1 MRIDA
6 RAAMRADMT
15 RAACHPPLHPPASPQ
30 LRRHSLPQQSA
41 RQQQVFCLQVARLAL
56 RSLYREL
63 QLYPKPG
70 LVSLVDNGSHSDM
83 DAGTFMRSL
92 FSLRHYFARIT
103 QAGVAG
109 KEFAVLRQL
118 GIGAEQTMLKATA
131 GVNTHRGAIFCLGLL
146 CAAAGY
152 CHGRG
157 MSLSAPAIRATL
169 LIQWGDALTR
179 HMQERAASTHCA
191 EPSHGRLAAE
201 KYAVSGASEEAALGF
216 PSLFE
221 AALPRFL
228 STLGAGRGYDAAA
241 VDALFVLMASISDTN
256 LYHRGG
262 PAAADKVKACA
273 RAFLEMGGSAIKD
286 WREQAISCHKVFI
299 QDKLSPG
306 GAADLLAA
314 TYLLHG
320 LSYLR

>member
-1 MRIDA
+1 MQNTTLGSRS
-6 RAAMRADMT
+6 AAT
-15 RAACHPPLHPPASPQ
+15 QLPASPQ
-30 LRRHSLPQQSA
+30 LRRQNPVQQLSA
-41 RQQQVFCLQVARLAL
+41 RQQRAFCLAAGRLAL

-70 LVSLVDNGSHSDM
+70 LVSLLDSGSHDDM
-83 DAGTFMRSL
+83 DASTFMRSL
-92 FSLRHYFARIT
+92 FALRHYFIRIT
-103 QAGVAG
+103 QAGMAG
-109 KEFAVLRQL
+109 KDFAVLKQL
-118 GIGAEQTMLKATA
+118 GMDAEQAMLRATG

-152 CHGRG
+152 CHGRR
-157 MSLSAPAIRATL
+157 MPLSAAAIRATL
-169 LIQWGDALTR
+169 LIQWGDALGR
-179 HMQERAASTHCA
+179 HMQDRAGV
-191 EPSHGRLAAE
+191 SHGRQVAQ

-221 AALPRFL
+221 IALPRFL
-228 STLGAGRGYDAAA
+228 QTLGAARGYDAAA
-241 VDALFVLMASISDTN
+241 VDTLFALMAAISDTN

-262 PAAADKVKACA
+262 PDGAARVKTSARQFLDAGGCA
-273 RAFLEMGGSAIKD
+273 TDG
-286 WREQAISCHKVFI
+286 WRERAISCHKVFI

-314 TYLLHG
+314 TYFLHG

>member
-1 MRIDA
+1 MS
-6 RAAMRADMT
+6 AAT
-15 RAACHPPLHPPASPQ
+15 CHAGLQPPTSPQ
-30 LRRHSLPQQSA
+30 LRRQNLAPHSL
-41 RQQQVFCLQVARLAL
+41 RQQRAFCQQVARLAL

-92 FSLRHYFARIT
+92 FSLRHYFIRVT
-103 QAGVAG
+103 QAGMAG
-109 KEFAVLRQL
+109 KEFSALRQL
-118 GIGAEQTMLKATA
+118 GIAAERTMLSATA
-131 GVNTHRGAIFCLGLL
+131 GVNTHRGAIFCLGML

-157 MSLSAPAIRATL
+157 MSLSAPVIRATL

-179 HMQERAASTHCA
+179 HMQERALSAHCT

-228 STLGAGRGYDAAA
+228 STLAAGRGYDAAA
-241 VDALFVLMASISDTN
+241 VDALFVLMAAISDTN
-256 LYHRGG
+256 LYYRGG
-262 PAAADKVKACA
+262 PAAADKVKTCA
-273 RAFLEMGGSAIKD
+273 RAFLEMGGSAASD
-286 WREQAISCHKVFI
+286 WREHAISCHKVFI

-314 TYLLHG
+314 TYFLHG

>member
-1 MRIDA
+1 MM
-6 RAAMRADMT
+6 AATFPANL
-15 RAACHPPLHPPASPQ
+15 PPPASPQ
-30 LRRHSLPQQSA
+30 LRRYSVPQQSEG
-41 RQQQVFCLQVARLAL
+41 QQRAFGLKVARLAL

-70 LVSLVDNGSHSDM
+70 LVSLLDNGSHTDM

-92 FSLRHYFARIT
+92 FSLRHYFIDIT
-103 QAGVAG
+103 QAGMAG
-109 KEFAVLRQL
+109 KEFGELRQL
-118 GIGAEQTMLKATA
+118 GIAAEQAMLQATG
-131 GVNTHRGAIFCLGLL
+131 GVNTHRGAIFCLGML
-146 CAAAGY
+146 CAATGY
-152 CHGRG
+152 CHANG
-157 MSLSAPAIRATL
+157 MSLSAATIRATL

-179 HMQERAASTHCA
+179 HMQERATGTDAA
-191 EPSHGRLAAE
+191 RLSHGRQVAE

-221 AALPRFL
+221 VALPRFL
-228 STLGAGRGYDAAA
+228 KTLGAARGYDAAA
-241 VDALFVLMASISDTN
+241 TDALFALMANLNDTN

-262 PAAADKVKACA
+262 PVAADKVKTCA
-273 RAFLEMGGSAIKD
+273 RAFLEMGGSATND
-286 WREQAISCHKVFI
+286 WRERAISCHKVFV

>member
-1 MRIDA
+1 MTA
-6 RAAMRADMT
+6 VAAALQ
-15 RAACHPPLHPPASPQ
+15 PQASPL
-30 LRRHSLPQQSA
+30 LRRQNPAQQGQELGK
-41 RQQQVFCLQVARLAL
+41 RQQRAFCLQVARLAL

-83 DAGTFMRSL
+83 DAATFMRSL
-92 FSLRHYFARIT
+92 FSLRHFFREVT
-103 QAGVAG
+103 QAGMAG

-118 GIGAEQTMLKATA
+118 GIAAEQRMLRATA
-131 GVNTHRGAIFCLGLL
+131 GVNTHRGAIFCLGML

-157 MSLSAPAIRATL
+157 MSLSAAAIRATL

-179 HMQERAASTHCA
+179 HMQERAPDGSAA
-191 EPSHGRLAAE
+191 GLSHGRLAAQ

-221 AALPRFL
+221 IALPRFL
-228 STLGAGRGYDAAA
+228 LTLSAARGYDAAA
-241 VDALFVLMASISDTN
+241 IDALFALMANLNDTN

-262 PAAADKVKACA
+262 PAAATKVKMLA
-273 RAFLEMGGSAIKD
+273 RGFLEMGGSAAND

>member
-1 MRIDA
+1 MNAVVCPSIQR
-6 RAAMRADMT
+6 
-15 RAACHPPLHPPASPQ
+15 PPASPQ
-30 LRRHSLPQQSA
+30 LRRHGLPPQSA
-41 RQQQVFCLQVARLAL
+41 GQQRAFCQQVARLAL

-92 FSLRHYFARIT
+92 FSLRHYFIRIT
-103 QAGVAG
+103 QAGMAG
-109 KEFAVLRQL
+109 KDFAVLRQL
-118 GIGAEQTMLKATA
+118 GVAAERSMLQATA
-131 GVNTHRGAIFCLGLL
+131 GVNTHRGAIFCLGML

-152 CHGRG
+152 CHGHN
-157 MSLSAPAIRATL
+157 MSLTAPAIRATL

-179 HMQERAASTHCA
+179 HMQERALNLASA
-191 EPSHGRLAAE
+191 EASHGRLAAE
-201 KYAVSGASEEAALGF
+201 RYAVSGASEEAALGF
-216 PSLFE
+216 PSVFE

-228 STLGAGRGYDAAA
+228 QTLGAGRGYQAAA
-241 VDALFVLMASISDTN
+241 VDALFVLMARISDTN

-273 RAFLEMGGSAIKD
+273 REFLEMGGSATND

-320 LSYLR
+320 LSYL